1 MFHHLDFPRLF
12 LCEST
17 GYSKHKTTGIAS
29 VAICGGSNHI
39 LTGLINVQPNTDIF
53 SYLAKDFRENKN
65 LTCRKYTTQSCQS
78 LHTSY
83 QETPN
88 ILLIQ
93 INRPRFSVSYLH
105 GRPQKNNY
113 PFGIENIKL

>member
-39 LTGLINVQPNTDIF
+39 LTGL
-53 SYLAKDFRENKN
+53 
-65 LTCRKYTTQSCQS
+65 
-78 LHTSY
+78 
-83 QETPN
+83 
-88 ILLIQ
+88 Q
-93 INRPRFSVSYLH
+93 INEGSNRLSFTTTIVL
-105 GRPQKNNY
+105 
-113 PFGIENIKL
+113 

>member
-39 LTGLINVQPNTDIF
+39 LTGLLVSWSCSSFASFYHDKICINVFFKLWYHKINCLNQ
-53 SYLAKDFRENKN
+53 YLKLTGSNQN
-65 LTCRKYTTQSCQS
+65 LLVNLCK
-78 LHTSY
+78 
-83 QETPN
+83 
-88 ILLIQ
+88 
-93 INRPRFSVSYLH
+93 
-105 GRPQKNNY
+105 GRRQTVNV
-113 PFGIENIKL
+113 

>member
-39 LTGLINVQPNTDIF
+39 LTGLSTSLSIF
-53 SYLAKDFRENKN
+53 QKHEML
-65 LTCRKYTTQSCQS
+65 QS
-78 LHTSY
+78 LFCNFLSAYIQTGFLC
-83 QETPN
+83 EI
-88 ILLIQ
+88 ILTTEI
-93 INRPRFSVSYLH
+93 
-105 GRPQKNNY
+105 
-113 PFGIENIKL
+113 

>member
-39 LTGLINVQPNTDIF
+39 LTGLILEVVILSTAVIG
-53 SYLAKDFRENKN
+53 
-65 LTCRKYTTQSCQS
+65 LTLITASSCTSQTL
-78 LHTSY
+78 LHTVTYIITYIPCPYTGGSNP
-83 QETPN
+83 E
-88 ILLIQ
+88 
-93 INRPRFSVSYLH
+93 
-105 GRPQKNNY
+105 
-113 PFGIENIKL
+113 

>member
-39 LTGLINVQPNTDIF
+39 LTGLFAAIF
-53 SYLAKDFRENKN
+53 TLFLYNLHRILFR
-65 LTCRKYTTQSCQS
+65 LGAC
-78 LHTSY
+78 L
-83 QETPN
+83 
-88 ILLIQ
+88 
-93 INRPRFSVSYLH
+93 
-105 GRPQKNNY
+105 
-113 PFGIENIKL
+113 

>member
-39 LTGLINVQPNTDIF
+39 LTGLVGQADVQ
-53 SYLAKDFRENKN
+53 
-65 LTCRKYTTQSCQS
+65 
-78 LHTSY
+78 
-83 QETPN
+83 
-88 ILLIQ
+88 
-93 INRPRFSVSYLH
+93 RFEPHLGH
-105 GRPQKNNY
+105 N
-113 PFGIENIKL
+113 

>member
-39 LTGLINVQPNTDIF
+39 LTGLEV
-53 SYLAKDFRENKN
+53 
-65 LTCRKYTTQSCQS
+65 CYTSFKKLITY
-78 LHTSY
+78 T
-83 QETPN
+83 ETAV
-88 ILLIQ
+88 LGYVYSQ
-93 INRPRFSVSYLH
+93 DR
-105 GRPQKNNY
+105 Q
-113 PFGIENIKL
+113 

>member
-39 LTGLINVQPNTDIF
+39 LTGLKRVERCAQICFKEHVRKQCVVNGRST
-53 SYLAKDFRENKN
+53 L
-65 LTCRKYTTQSCQS
+65 LT
-78 LHTSY
+78 
-83 QETPN
+83 
-88 ILLIQ
+88 LL
-93 INRPRFSVSYLH
+93 F
-105 GRPQKNNY
+105 
-113 PFGIENIKL
+113 

>member
-39 LTGLINVQPNTDIF
+39 LTGLYVKCVQMKSIINFTHFKKLFTFKEQQHHIAVIKHN
-53 SYLAKDFRENKN
+53 
-65 LTCRKYTTQSCQS
+65 
-78 LHTSY
+78 
-83 QETPN
+83 N
-88 ILLIQ
+88 II
-93 INRPRFSVSYLH
+93 V
-105 GRPQKNNY
+105 
-113 PFGIENIKL
+113 

>member
-39 LTGLINVQPNTDIF
+39 LTGLLITYKGKLYTDMEQPVSKLKF
-53 SYLAKDFRENKN
+53 
-65 LTCRKYTTQSCQS
+65 
-78 LHTSY
+78 
-83 QETPN
+83 
-88 ILLIQ
+88 LLYYI
-93 INRPRFSVSYLH
+93 
-105 GRPQKNNY
+105 
-113 PFGIENIKL
+113 

>member
-39 LTGLINVQPNTDIF
+39 LTGLIAGPFDSDKNFLNVYTCSKF
-53 SYLAKDFRENKN
+53 SLSKN
-65 LTCRKYTTQSCQS
+65 DRTNC
-78 LHTSY
+78 
-83 QETPN
+83 
-88 ILLIQ
+88 ILFESILQ
-93 INRPRFSVSYLH
+93 
-105 GRPQKNNY
+105 
-113 PFGIENIKL
+113 

>member
-39 LTGLINVQPNTDIF
+39 LTGLIVSLLWISILTEF
-53 SYLAKDFRENKN
+53 FFRFWI
-65 LTCRKYTTQSCQS
+65 RSV
-78 LHTSY
+78 
-83 QETPN
+83 
-88 ILLIQ
+88 IL
-93 INRPRFSVSYLH
+93 
-105 GRPQKNNY
+105 
-113 PFGIENIKL
+113 

>member
-39 LTGLINVQPNTDIF
+39 LTGLYMQSTNL
-53 SYLAKDFRENKN
+53 LAKVIFTPLVTLEQRNDGVYTSMQAQDYKPYQLTFNYILVTIILNWAKSKIRE
-65 LTCRKYTTQSCQS
+65 
-78 LHTSY
+78 
-83 QETPN
+83 
-88 ILLIQ
+88 
-93 INRPRFSVSYLH
+93 F
-105 GRPQKNNY
+105 
-113 PFGIENIKL
+113 

>member
-39 LTGLINVQPNTDIF
+39 LTGLLVMAEPVHRSLCFAWLFLFTSTFCCVPFGYI
-53 SYLAKDFRENKN
+53 L
-65 LTCRKYTTQSCQS
+65 QS
-78 LHTSY
+78 
-83 QETPN
+83 
-88 ILLIQ
+88 
-93 INRPRFSVSYLH
+93 
-105 GRPQKNNY
+105 PQK
-113 PFGIENIKL
+113 FVFW